1 MKLIDLSGQRFGKLT
16 VIKDSGKRV
25 NHKVMWLCQC
35 DCGNQIEVSG
45 DNLKSGNTKSCGCLR
60 KEKSS
65 KNLVGQRFGHL
76 VALEKTEERYYKN
89 AVWLCQCDCGCKTKV
104 PASYLLKGNTTSC
117 GCLTSSFGSMAIQNW
132 LLKNNIPFQK
142 EYSFNNLYGLKNGK
156 LRFDFAIFDTNNNLK
171 LLIEYQGEQHYR
183 HRENFGVPEEHDE
196 FKRKYCQEHHIPL
209 LEISYRDE
217 DKIDKI
223 LKENLVEEI

>member
-65 KNLVGQRFGHL
+65 KNLIGQRFGHL
-76 VALEKTEERYYKN
+76 VALEK
-89 AVWLCQCDCGCKTKV
+89 
-104 PASYLLKGNTTSC
+104 
-117 GCLTSSFGSMAIQNW
+117 
-132 LLKNNIPFQK
+132 LKNVITK
-142 EYSFNNLYGLKNGK
+142 M
-156 LRFDFAIFDTNNNLK
+156 
-171 LLIEYQGEQHYR
+171 
-183 HRENFGVPEEHDE
+183 
-196 FKRKYCQEHHIPL
+196 
-209 LEISYRDE
+209 
-217 DKIDKI
+217 
-223 LKENLVEEI
+223 